1 MTFPDSW
8 LIGKV
13 AIGKPCK
20 QRKNLAVSPAME
32 LWQSVVLGVIEGLTE
47 YLPVSSTG
55 HLVVAQRMMGIGQ
68 GLDKEA
74 ADAFAV
80 CIQGGAIVAVL
91 GLYLSRVKQMV
102 MGLMGRDP
110 AGLKLLGRLV
120 VAFMPAMVAALLLS
134 SVIKHHLFGIV
145 PIITAWLVGGVA
157 ILWFSSRR
165 REAKEGDGIELLQ
178 MTWRMAVIIGVLQ
191 CVAMW
196 PGTSRSLMTICAG
209 LLVGLKVSDAV
220 EFSFLLGLLTLTAA
234 TGKDALDS
242 GALMLKTFGV
252 SNLVVGFLAATISAA
267 VAVKWLVA
275 YLKKH
280 DLKVFG
286 WYRIAAGVVVT
297 VLLIAGVIH
306 EHAPRAAGEQVSAAP
321 IAVSSH

>member
-1 MTFPDSW
+1 MRNKLS
-8 LIGKV
+8 
-13 AIGKPCK
+13 
-20 QRKNLAVSPAME
+20 VSAPMD
-32 LWQSVVLGVIEGLTE
+32 LWQSVVLGVVEGLTE

-55 HLVVAQRMMGIGQ
+55 HLVVVQRMMGIGQ

-91 GLYLSRVKQMV
+91 GLYVARVKQML
-102 MGLMGRDP
+102 MGLLGRDP
-110 AGLKLLGRLV
+110 AGLKLLGRII

-134 SVIKHHLFGIV
+134 STIKQHLFGVV
-145 PIITAWLVGGVA
+145 PIIVAWLVGGVA
-157 ILWFSSRR
+157 ILWFSARYR
-165 REAKEGDGIELLQ
+165 DANRESGVDLMQ
-178 MTWRMAVIIGVLQ
+178 MTWRMAVIIGLLQ

-209 LLVGLKVSDAV
+209 LLVGLKLSDAV
-220 EFSFLLGLLTLTAA
+220 EFSFLLGLLTLGAA

-242 GALMLKTFGV
+242 GSLMLKTFGAA
-252 SNLVVGFLAATISAA
+252 NLIAGFLSATISAA
-267 VAVKWLVA
+267 IAVKWLVA

-286 WYRIAAGVVVT
+286 WYRIAAGIVVLI
-297 VLLIAGVIH
+297 LLLTGVIH
-306 EHAPRAAGEQVSAAP
+306 EHSSHAAGQVTKILPSVTALP
-321 IAVSSH
+321 